1 MKQLTA
7 FILLLVV
14 INNAKAQT
22 QIYNYL
28 NHTSAWGVHSGGTD
42 FSNNEYRSH
51 YRYYM
56 NGDTV
61 IASNLYYKLFKAGVD
76 SVYHL
81 TTNTSSATFYDKYVG
96 ALREDSKCLY
106 FIFSNDSVSIKLFD
120 FNLVYNFPVPNMYAN
135 GNCTKPIIDVANVK
149 QYQLGSITRY
159 KYIFPLTLNWNLYE
173 GIGSIGDI
181 LEQGTM
187 CGIGFEYNSYLS
199 CYTKDNNL
207 VIIDSTFPCNLTL
220 NLGGSNCT
228 AKFCYNAVDSGGWI
242 YTTLYNLSLAND
254 SIVSTRWGLGPSI
267 SINNNPSF
275 THYSSYWDTTY
286 PYSLFIQTQSGC
298 QSSYS
303 EKIKIGTNCTFLP
316 LSFSSFNISNS
327 NNKPHLFWQTNNEV
341 NINHFIVKR
350 SIDGNNFTDIA
361 KVLATHKQKNQY
373 EFTDLFANENNNI
386 NKYYYRLKYVE
397 SNGTNSF
404 SDIRSIVLSAKS
416 KLTVSPNPAKAGVI
430 INTTNAKEILLLD
443 NYGRVMK
450 KQQVLN
456 QSTKMNLQNI
466 KAGMY
471 FLQIIYKDNAV
482 ANEKLIVGD

>member
-1 MKQLTA
+1 
-7 FILLLVV
+7 
-14 INNAKAQT
+14 
-22 QIYNYL
+22 
-28 NHTSAWGVHSGGTD
+28 
-42 FSNNEYRSH
+42 
-51 YRYYM
+51 
-56 NGDTV
+56 
-61 IASNLYYKLFKAGVD
+61 
-76 SVYHL
+76 
-81 TTNTSSATFYDKYVG
+81 
-96 ALREDSKCLY
+96 
-106 FIFSNDSVSIKLFD
+106 
-120 FNLVYNFPVPNMYAN
+120 
-135 GNCTKPIIDVANVK
+135 
-149 QYQLGSITRY
+149 
-159 KYIFPLTLNWNLYE
+159 
-173 GIGSIGDI
+173 
-181 LEQGTM
+181 
-187 CGIGFEYNSYLS
+187 
-199 CYTKDNNL
+199 
-207 VIIDSTFPCNLTL
+207 
-220 NLGGSNCT
+220 
-228 AKFCYNAVDSGGWI
+228 VDSGGWI

-341 NINHFIVKR
+341 NINHFIVQR

-471 FLQIIYKDNAV
+471 FLRIIYKDNAV